1 MSENMKKFLELASK
15 DAATIAKVKAL
26 DKDGLVALAKEL
38 GITLTEADFAPAD
51 EGEISENELET
62 VAGGKKCYCAIGGGG
77 TGSNEN
83 EDTCGCAIV
92 GVGMESKNGTHRCMC
107 NVGGYG
113 YEMEA

>member
-1 MSENMKKFLELASK
+1 MTSSMEALLTILSGNKELSQKFTQLDQISMI
-15 DAATIAKVKAL
+15 AA
-26 DKDGLVALAKEL
+26 AKEL

-62 VAGGKKCYCAIGGGG
+62 VAGGKECYCAIGGGG
-77 TGSNEN
+77 TSSNKN

-92 GVGMESKNGTHRCMC
+92 GVGMENKKDTHRCLC